1 MRAIREHTEE
11 NLRRLQ
17 GAPSVQMQEI
27 PESFLPPEQPND
39 GDADADVRFPQ
50 SDRDK
55 AKESV
60 HDLWG
65 DD

>member
-1 MRAIREHTEE
+1 M
-11 NLRRLQ
+11 RRLQ

-27 PESFLPPEQPND
+27 PDSSLPPEQTDD

-50 SDRDK
+50 ADRDK